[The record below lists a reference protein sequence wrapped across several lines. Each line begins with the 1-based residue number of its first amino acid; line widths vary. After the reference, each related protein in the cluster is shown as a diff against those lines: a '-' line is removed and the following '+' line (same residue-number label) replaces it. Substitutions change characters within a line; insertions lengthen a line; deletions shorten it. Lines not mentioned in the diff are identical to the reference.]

1 MCWDKSKIK
10 FMGDNGISGPLT
22 LRPNKQS
29 CEVSTKELGMISVVN
44 IGKVHTIIDP
54 KVMNDFDRANRKLK
68 AFAKSL
74 LIAKGAIISA
84 QEIIWCTL
92 RG

>member
-1 MCWDKSKIK
+1 MEH
-10 FMGDNGISGPLT
+10 T
-22 LRPNKQS
+22 V
-29 CEVSTKELGMISVVN
+29 E
-44 IGKVHTIIDP
+44 KVHTIIDP

-68 AFAKSL
+68 AFAKIL

-92 RG
+92 RGRSRLAFKRDHFRNTNKRQQLRKTK

>member
-1 MCWDKSKIK
+1 MT
-10 FMGDNGISGPLT
+10 N
-22 LRPNKQS
+22 NV
-29 CEVSTKELGMISVVN
+29 E
-44 IGKVHTIIDP
+44 KVHTIIDP
-54 KVMNDFDRANRKLK
+54 KVMNELDRANRKLR

-92 RG
+92 RGRSRLAFIRNHYRNTNKKPQLRKTK